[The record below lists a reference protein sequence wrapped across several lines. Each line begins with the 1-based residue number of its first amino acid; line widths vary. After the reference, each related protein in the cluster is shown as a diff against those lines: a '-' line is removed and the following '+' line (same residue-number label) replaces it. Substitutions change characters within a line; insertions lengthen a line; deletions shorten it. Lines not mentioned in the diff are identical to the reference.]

1 MGHGLLRAKG
11 SREEKGQNHLPPV
24 KVKLEFWIGDRLGWK
39 NPGPQVLEEWVE
51 EGEAL
56 RSLLNRL
63 AKRLDQFPE
72 AVFDPKTQCLSS
84 EVALVLNDHIQNL
97 TQGLETPLK
106 DGDRVAFLPILAGG

>member
-1 MGHGLLRAKG
+1 M
-11 SREEKGQNHLPPV
+11 PPV

-39 NPGPQVLEEWVE
+39 NPGPEVLEEWVE
-51 EGEAL
+51 EGEPL

-72 AVFDPKTQCLSS
+72 AVFDPETQSLSS

-97 TQGLETPLK
+97 AQGLETPLRE
-106 DGDRVAFLPILAGG
+106 GDRVAFLPILAGG